1 MKQRTLVKHRSRAR
15 LARTLVCMDRATALA
30 ALVRMEG
37 PVSEAAARLQAF
49 PWDSESDL
57 VVIKAQDFAR
67 VLRRYCL
74 GEIAV
79 GEIENWANALECR
92 EDLGFGS
99 ATLRELLH
107 EMPNPLLTQ
116 SLSQSRAKYW
126 LAKLG
131 HAN

>member
-1 MKQRTLVKHRSRAR
+1 
-15 LARTLVCMDRATALA
+15 
-30 ALVRMEG
+30 MEG

-57 VVIKAQDFAR
+57 VVMNAQDFAR

-74 GEIAV
+74 GEIASP
-79 GEIENWANALECR
+79 EIEDWANALECR
-92 EDLGFGS
+92 EDLGFAS

-107 EMPNPLLTQ
+107 ELANPLLTE
-116 SLSQSRAKYW
+116 SLSNARAKHW
-126 LAKLG
+126 LAALG

>member
-1 MKQRTLVKHRSRAR
+1 
-15 LARTLVCMDRATALA
+15 MDRATALA

-37 PVSEAAARLQAF
+37 PVSETAARLQAF

-57 VVIKAQDFAR
+57 VMIKAQDFSR

-74 GEIAV
+74 GEIPAA
-79 GEIENWANALECR
+79 EIETWANALECR
-92 EDLGFGS
+92 EDLGFAS
-99 ATLRELLH
+99 APLRQLLH
-107 EMPNPLLTQ
+107 ELANPLLTQ

-126 LAKLG
+126 LVKLE